1 MSMSGEVGVTL
12 KDVNGLMCIYL
23 SAPNLSSTDGVT
35 VGGLSITGSNSTFI
49 GNYSEY
55 EYNVDINGQYMIPIN
70 YSQVVYC
77 YSKVDKQYTYFP
89 TGKNAGGMNIMLYS
103 AMLLI
108 IFMMAF

>member
-12 KDVNGLMCIYL
+12 KDVNGLNCIYL

-55 EYNVDINGQYMIPIN
+55 EYNVDINGQYLISVN
-70 YSQVVYC
+70 YSQAVYC
-77 YSKVDKQYTYFP
+77 YSKVDKRYLYFP
-89 TGKNAGGMNIMLYS
+89 TGKNAGGNIMVYS
-103 AMLLI
+103 TMLLI